1 MNDSILQRMLA
12 PVVRRIQ
19 LLLGR
24 GVLTGVNDA
33 LKAQNM
39 QITAMDDETFDEVER
54 LQQYGQISVPL
65 PGAEVVFGCLGAQRD
80 QAVILVAEDRR
91 YRPTGLP
98 AGDSGLYHFEGH
110 RIRLTKEGRCI
121 ITCKTIEVFADEHML
136 VDTPKTIYTGDVEI
150 QGNLNIKGKSES
162 EGTFTAPEA
171 IIGGVKQT
179 GHRHHENGQGSLTGG
194 PQ

>member
-12 PVVRRIQ
+12 PVIRRIQ
-19 LLLGR
+19 LLMGR
-24 GVLTGVNDA
+24 GVLTGVNDS

-110 RIRLTKEGRCI
+110 RIRLTKDGRCI
-121 ITCKTIEVFADEHML
+121 ITCKTIEVFADDHML

-179 GHRHHENGQGSLTGG
+179 GHRHPENGKGSLTGG